1 MKSDT
6 IALKVSL
13 AFYDTMK
20 TLEGIFAKKSIVT
33 RLNGHQLQYQ
43 KKSVSYVRSSAQI
56 QLSEY
61 AYITITQYKTHSNSG
76 IYHTFIELHGLKQYN
91 TNGTLIPLDV
101 ESNLEELISTLQPT
115 LWRIE
120 MPYDVLLPFDAVA
133 PYFENYFKPY
143 STTYESHKKKST
155 ASSKYQLYCKTS
167 KDDLKVDITRLE
179 MKKDYSRRRTPIV
192 LTTIEE
198 LKEVEKE
205 LYTIS
210 KEEFEK
216 LCPNVY
222 TPLTTPYILSVQP
235 TVKLTKSTQNTLNKV
250 ESINI
255 LDEEVQA
262 LSHTIDEVIIHTC
275 KGAIRY
281 RDNTLTFSPPF
292 MPIALKLLDK
302 SLIVKEMFENST

>member
-20 TLEGIFAKKSIVT
+20 TLEGIFEKKSIVT

-91 TNGTLIPLDV
+91 TNGTLIPLDI
-101 ESNLEELISTLQPT
+101 ESNLEELISALQPT

-120 MPYDVLLPFDAVA
+120 MPYDTLTPFDEVS

-143 STTYESHKKKST
+143 ATTYESDSKKST
-155 ASSKYQLYCKTS
+155 TSTKYQLYCKTS
-167 KDDLKVDITRLE
+167 KDDLEIKITRLE
-179 MKKDYSRRRTPIV
+179 MKRDYSRKRTPIV
-192 LTTIEE
+192 LTTIKE
-198 LKEVEKE
+198 LKEIEEE
-205 LYTIS
+205 LYTMT
-210 KEEFEK
+210 KEEFAK
-216 LCPNVY
+216 YCPNVY
-222 TPLTTPYILSVQP
+222 TPLTTPHQTANT
-235 TVKLTKSTQNTLNKV
+235 TVHLPIQNTLNEV

-255 LDEEVQA
+255 LHEEVEGI
-262 LSHTIDEVIIHTC
+262 SHTTDEVQIYTA
-275 KGAIRY
+275 KGAITY
-281 RDNTLTFSPPF
+281 KDNTLTFSPSL
-292 MPIALKLLDK
+292 MPVALKLLEQPPTART
-302 SLIVKEMFENST
+302 LIDNFL

>member
-6 IALKVSL
+6 IALRVPL
-13 AFYDTMK
+13 AFYDTINI
-20 TLEGIFAKKSIVT
+20 LEDIFAKKAIVT

-56 QLSEY
+56 KLTDY
-61 AYITITQYKTHSNSG
+61 AYITIIQYKTHSDSG
-76 IYHTFIELHGLKQYN
+76 IYHTFIELHGLRQYRKD
-91 TNGTLIPLDV
+91 GTLIPLDI
-101 ESNLEELISTLQPT
+101 ESNLEELISALQPT

-120 MPYDVLLPFDAVA
+120 MPYDTLTPFDEVS
-133 PYFENYFKPY
+133 PHFENYLKPY

-167 KDDLKVDITRLE
+167 KDDLDVDITRLE

-198 LKEVEKE
+198 LKEIEKI
-205 LYTIS
+205 LHTMS

-235 TVKLTKSTQNTLNKV
+235 TVKLTKSTQNTLNEV
-250 ESINI
+250 ESISI

-292 MPIALKLLDK
+292 MPITLKLLDK
-302 SLIVKEMFENST
+302 SLTVKEMFENST